1 MKISDRIT
9 GPALSLF
16 GAVVIVGAIRL
27 PTVPGVRFGADLMPT
42 LIGIGFICLGAGIA
56 LGGFLVQRG
65 RSLLDFSEWK
75 VPLRN
80 YAAAIWTLGGLVVGV
95 FLFQSVGFP
104 LIGIIYMAGLMLLM
118 RASVATTVIVSPVVV
133 LILYFGFSKGL
144 MVPLPAGILGGIL
157 P

>member
-16 GAVVIVGAIRL
+16 GAVVIVGAMQL

-42 LIGIGFICLGAGIA
+42 LIGIGFICLGLAIA
-56 LGGFLVQRG
+56 LGGFLTEKG
-65 RSLLDFSEWK
+65 RTFLDVSEWR

-80 YAAAIWTLGGLVVGV
+80 YAAAIWTLGGLVIGI

-118 RASVATTVIVSPVVV
+118 RARILTTVIVSPVVV
-133 LILYFGFSKGL
+133 LILYYGFSKGL